1 MLSCANPSCLTP
13 FDAIIGVNPNEKPV
27 PGSII
32 LCPECGHISV
42 VEAYVKQAPVRE
54 KGYATRLIT
63 NEEYASLHDADKLD
77 LDFAVRVIQAQH
89 AKKNTQLILPEYFK
103 RDA

>member
-27 PGSII
+27 RGSLL
-32 LCPECGHISV
+32 LCLECGHISIV
-42 VEAYVKQAPVRE
+42 SQYVEYKDKKETRHS
-54 KGYATRLIT
+54 TRLIT
-63 NEEYASLHDADKLD
+63 NEEYNALHDADKLD
-77 LDFAVRVIQAQH
+77 FDFAVLVIQAQH
-89 AKKNTQLILPEYFK
+89 AEKNTQLILPEYFK